1 MFLTLLRDG
10 AMTERP
16 TLSRAILDQARQQPE
31 GATLTAKALLHLGG
45 RAAVDQA
52 LSRLARRGELVR
64 IFRGLYV
71 LPVEGRFGRRSPSVA
86 KTVAALA
93 AHRGEQIVASGAT
106 AANALGLTTQ
116 VPVRTVLLTSGRTR
130 TLELGRQK
138 VELRHAPRWQLA
150 LGDSRPG
157 LTLRALAWLERDNAA
172 RSLDYMRQVLE
183 PEERQSLAKI
193 AAQLPDWLAAHVSCL
208 VHD

>member
-16 TLSRAILDQARQQPE
+16 TLSRAILREARQQPE

-52 LSRLARRGELVR
+52 LSRLACRGELVR
-64 IFRGLYV
+64 ISRGLYV

-93 AHRGEQIVASGAT
+93 AHRGERIVASGAT
-106 AANALGLTTQ
+106 AANALGLTRQ

-138 VELRHAPRWQLA
+138 VELRHAPHWQLV

-157 LTLRALAWLERDNAA
+157 QALRALAWLERDNAA

-183 PEERQSLAKI
+183 PEERQSLAKV
-193 AAQLPDWLAAHVSCL
+193 AAQLPDWLAAHVTCL
-208 VHD
+208 THD